1 MFLLLFLN
9 TNNLAQYLE
18 SQVQITVY
26 MQDEADGSVLE
37 NTRVQLEGMP
47 GVKKVTA
54 VTKDEAL
61 ERFKERLGE
70 QQNLLNALGTDNPFP
85 YSFEV
90 EVDAPERIAELTP
103 QIGDMEGV
111 ETAKFGQEVVEQ
123 LFQITKILRVGGV
136 VLVVL
141 LAFATLFI
149 IANTIRLTV
158 FARRREVNIMK
169 YVGATDWFIR
179 WPFMLEGMTLGFF
192 GSLISIL
199 VINISYSALLS
210 RIYSTLAFLPMLP
223 PYPMLL
229 YVDLFIIISGT
240 AIGAAGSYGLKF
252 WRLPLRRAL
261 PVCRRCTAMR
271 TSLAKSR
278 RNTNRCSSRCAKWKC
293 SATKHEPLPTLPAA
307 VWKKLSAS
315 CAIYRCALTS

>member
-1 MFLLLFLN
+1 MTVIVTGATSFIGRAVVKALLEEGCRVVAVSRPASAGAGKLQELFEDLKKQ
-9 TNNLAQYLE
+9 AGAEKKVFGSLE
-18 SQVQITVY
+18 LCFCELGEIEKLEKIYNKEELQ
-26 MQDEADGSVLE
+26 AKAWLHLGWDGAGSDKRKDVKL
-37 NTRVQLEGMP
+37 P
-47 GVKKVTA
+47 GVEKVTA
-54 VTKDEAL
+54 VTKEEAL

-70 QQNLLNALGTDNPFP
+70 QQNLLNSLGTDNPFP
-85 YSFEV
+85 YYFEV

-103 QIGDMEGV
+103 QIGEMEGV

-123 LFQITKILRVGGV
+123 LFQITKILRIGGIL
-136 VLVVL
+136 LVVL

-192 GSLISIL
+192 GSLISIT
-199 VINISYSALLS
+199 IIDISYSALLS

-223 PYPMLL
+223 PYPMLI

-240 AIGAAGSYGLKF
+240 AIGAAGSYVSLRKF
-252 WRLPLRRAL
+252 LR
-261 PVCRRCTAMR
+261 V
-271 TSLAKSR
+271 
-278 RNTNRCSSRCAKWKC
+278 
-293 SATKHEPLPTLPAA
+293 
-307 VWKKLSAS
+307 
-315 CAIYRCALTS
+315 

>member
-1 MFLLLFLN
+1 MLFRS
-9 TNNLAQYLE
+9 TFSA
-18 SQVQITVY
+18 
-26 MQDEADGSVLE
+26 
-37 NTRVQLEGMP
+37 TRTKLEGLP
-47 GVKKVTA
+47 GVEKVTP
-54 VTKDEAL
+54 VTKEEAL

-70 QQNLLNALGTDNPFP
+70 QQNLLNSLGTDNPFP
-85 YSFEV
+85 YYFEV

-103 QIGDMEGV
+103 QIGEMEGV

-123 LFQITKILRVGGV
+123 LFQITKILRIGGIL
-136 VLVVL
+136 LVVL

-192 GSLISIL
+192 GSLISIT
-199 VINISYSALLS
+199 IIDISYSALLS

-223 PYPMLL
+223 PYPMLI

-240 AIGAAGSYGLKF
+240 AIGAAGSYVSLRKF
-252 WRLPLRRAL
+252 LR
-261 PVCRRCTAMR
+261 V
-271 TSLAKSR
+271 
-278 RNTNRCSSRCAKWKC
+278 
-293 SATKHEPLPTLPAA
+293 
-307 VWKKLSAS
+307 
-315 CAIYRCALTS
+315 